1 MSRAVDGSRRR
12 DHRKKI
18 LKQAKG
24 YWGRR
29 HSNYKTAKDAVT
41 KSLFYAYRD
50 RKDRKGDFRRLWIIR
65 INAAC
70 RAEGISYSRLVNGLA
85 RAGSVIDRKA
95 LAALAVED
103 PAAFK
108 AVVDVARSGLANT
121 ALANTAS
128 AETTLANTAQGA

>member
-1 MSRAVDGSRRR
+1 MSRAVDGLKRKN
-12 DHRKKI
+12 HRKKI

-41 KSLFYAYRD
+41 KGLFYAYRD
-50 RKDRKGDFRRLWIIR
+50 RRDRKGDFRRIWIIR

-70 RAEGISYSRLVNGLA
+70 RAEGISYSRLVNGLNK
-85 RAGSVIDRKA
+85 AGIAINRKA
-95 LAALAVED
+95 LSNIAVED

-108 AVVDVARSGLANT
+108 ALVTRVKAALTDSGV
-121 ALANTAS
+121 S
-128 AETTLANTAQGA
+128 YGA